1 MIALNVCWWLYLHC
15 LQGSWN
21 ASETDAANSCCGGKT
36 TETTLETGC
45 CGGNSIAMGAESTDG
60 CRGDSFMN
68 SGSNA
73 QCTCLGTNCGSCTS
87 KQRPVVVETKRVVR
101 IIIIVVRLTDVVAM
115 EEFVTTVHNA
125 TVDAN
130 ERHAEPI
137 RKIDSI

>member
-1 MIALNVCWWLYLHC
+1 MLKMFKTHRNTVGNLMIALMFVGGCIFMLT
-15 LQGSWN
+15 GSWN

-45 CGGNSIAMGAESTDG
+45 CGGNGIAMGAESTDG

-87 KQRPVVVETKRVVR
+87 NNACSGGNKPGCKDNNNCKGTDRCGCDER
-101 IIIIVVRLTDVVAM
+101 ICNNSSQCNGNCI
-115 EEFVTTVHNA
+115 
-125 TVDAN
+125 
-130 ERHAEPI
+130 
-137 RKIDSI
+137 